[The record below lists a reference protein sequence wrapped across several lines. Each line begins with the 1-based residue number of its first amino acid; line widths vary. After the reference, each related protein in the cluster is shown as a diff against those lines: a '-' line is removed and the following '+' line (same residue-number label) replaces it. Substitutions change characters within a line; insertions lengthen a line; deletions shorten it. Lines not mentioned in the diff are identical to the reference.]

1 MKDQQKTPQRNPEVH
16 DPSKILH
23 KTPRKA
29 SVGNP
34 DQQERP
40 DPGKTHNIDDDPDQT
55 KRKIPVEDPRERD
68 GL

>member
-29 SVGNP
+29 SVENP
-34 DQQERP
+34 DKQEQP

-55 KRKIPVEDPRERD
+55 KRKIPVEDHGERE
-68 GL
+68 GS

>member
-1 MKDQQKTPQRNPEVH
+1 MKDPQKKQQRNPEVH

-29 SVGNP
+29 SIENP
-34 DQQERP
+34 DKQDRP

-55 KRKIPVEDPRERD
+55 KRKIPVEDRHERERE
-68 GL
+68 